1 MEKTMGY
8 SKTVKTTVAT
18 LVVAL
23 FFIQG
28 LMAQVPAG
36 AKPVSVGTKPAV
48 AKHGAVPG
56 AKNRKMLPLMEK
68 LPPLPPK
75 PKKPQRRLYPATVIV
90 RVNGVDITKG
100 MIDRQAE
107 LMTVLLKNKSKT
119 ITPVKLRKFKKE
131 NYRRFSNELFM
142 RTMIDSCLASSNI
155 VVSEEMKTSVEKA
168 FALRYGASRE
178 QKLETIKEIVAKA
191 GYLKELETQL
201 AFEAKYRTFLT
212 TVCSNRYYVTDEQVA
227 KVKKDVQE
235 YNARSNATNE
245 FNFAEAKKMSA
256 KAKEA
261 GVDFAKLADQYSQ
274 DPEKK
279 PGGYLGESDESDY
292 ADEPHVWRAVSRL
305 KAGGV
310 TEALEL
316 ENGYGVFKVISIK
329 SAEESTTGAVAYEL
343 ARIFY
348 RKAYVFPAQTDAEFR
363 ADVEGE
369 LREKLNKDLI
379 RAFRKQSKVERP
391 NGNVDVQ

>member
-1 MEKTMGY
+1 MGY
-8 SKTVKTTVAT
+8 IKTVKTTVAT

-36 AKPVSVGTKPAV
+36 AKPVPVGTKPAAATKGGV
-48 AKHGAVPG
+48 KPG
-56 AKNRKMLPLMEK
+56 AAKQPMLPLMEK

-75 PKKPQRRLYPATVIV
+75 PKKPPRRLYPATVIV

-100 MIDRQAE
+100 MIDRQTA
-107 LMTVLLKNKSKT
+107 LMAVLLKNKAKN
-119 ITPVKLRKFKKE
+119 ITPAKLNKFKKE

-155 VVSEEMKTSVEKA
+155 VVSETMKASVGKA

-212 TVCSNRYYVTDEQVA
+212 TVCSNRYYVTDAQVA

-235 YNARSNATNE
+235 YNARSTATNE
-245 FNFAEAKKMSA
+245 LNFAAAKKMSVTA
-256 KAKEA
+256 KQA
-261 GVDFAKLADQYSQ
+261 GADFAKLADQYSQ

-292 ADEPHVWRAVSRL
+292 ADEPHVWRAISKL

-316 ENGYGVFKVISIK
+316 ETGYAVFKVMSIK
-329 SAEESTTGAVAYEL
+329 TPEDSTTGAVAYEL

-348 RKAYVFPAQTDAEFR
+348 RKAYVFPDQTDAEFR

-391 NGNVDVQ
+391 NGNIEL